1 MAAARNYYDILG
13 VPKTASADEIKK
25 AFRKSARKHHPDAG
39 GSEEKFKELNEAY
52 EVLSDKEKRAQ
63 YDQFGQYFGGSGGP
77 GYGGP
82 GGPSP
87 RGAGAPGGFQYT
99 TADLGD
105 LGDIF
110 GSVFSGFGGGA
121 PSQPRAQRG
130 ADLTYEV
137 ALTFDEALEGVT
149 TKVDVQRVESCPT
162 CRGSG
167 AAPGTSP
174 TTCPVC
180 KGTGHVSQG
189 QGLFGV
195 SRPCSRCGGS
205 GRIVETPCTTCRGK
219 GSVVKVKPVTVKIP
233 AGANDGGKIRFK
245 GKGEPGSGGGPAGD
259 LYLVTHIK
267 KHPYFTR
274 DGADVMLELP
284 ITLSEAALGAEMEVP
299 TPRDRVK
306 LKVAAGTQDG
316 KVYKLPGKGA
326 PKLKGSG
333 HGDMKVRVKVAM
345 PTELSAEQKE
355 LLKRFAS
362 SRGEADHVRKHLEK

>member
-52 EVLSDKEKRAQ
+52 EVLSDKEKRSQ
-63 YDQFGQYFGGSGGP
+63 YDQFGQYFGGAGGP
-77 GYGGP
+77 GYGG
-82 GGPSP
+82 G
-87 RGAGAPGGFQYT
+87 GAPGRGGPGGGYQYT

-121 PSQPRAQRG
+121 PAQPRTQRG
-130 ADLTYEV
+130 SDLSYEV
-137 ALTFDEALEGVT
+137 ALTFDEALGGVT
-149 TKVDVQRVESCPT
+149 TKVDVQRVESCAT

-205 GRIVETPCTTCRGK
+205 GRVVEMPCTTCRGK

-245 GKGEPGSGGGPAGD
+245 GKGEPGGGGGPAGD
-259 LYLVTHIK
+259 LYVMTHIK

-274 DGADVMLELP
+274 DGADVLLELP
-284 ITLSEAALGAEMEVP
+284 ITVTEAALGAEMEVP

-306 LKVAAGTQDG
+306 LKIAAGTPDG

-326 PKLKGSG
+326 PKLKGTG
-333 HGDMKVRVKVAM
+333 QGDMKVRVKVVTPA
-345 PTELSAEQKE
+345 ELSSEQKE

-362 SRGEADHVRKHLEK
+362 SRGEADRVRKHLEK